1 MPVAY
6 TWGFIMELEQYRQV
20 ILAAIQ
26 GEVEAKE
33 FYASVGSRTKDAYLK
48 ELFEELAAEEANHE
62 KLLSNILNKEV
73 MGRTFF
79 NFEKDF
85 QVAETIDMPE
95 VNEQMDLKDAIGIAM
110 KNEEAAMKN
119 YTALANNCDDEQLK
133 SVFLDLAAMERSHK
147 FKMEKSFLDVAYP
160 EAW

>member
-1 MPVAY
+1 
-6 TWGFIMELEQYRQV
+6 MELEQYRQV

-26 GEVEAKE
+26 GEIEAKE
-33 FYASVGSRTKDAYLK
+33 FYESVGNRTKDAYLK
-48 ELFEELAAEEANHE
+48 DLFAELSAEEANHE

-73 MGRTFF
+73 MGRTYF

-85 QVAETIDMPE
+85 KVAESIDMPE
-95 VNEQMDLKDAIGIAM
+95 VNEQMDLKAAIGIAM

-119 YTALANNCDDEQLK
+119 YTALAENCEDRQMK

>member
-1 MPVAY
+1 MD
-6 TWGFIMELEQYRQV
+6 LEQYRQV
-20 ILAAIQ
+20 ISDAIQ
-26 GEVEAKE
+26 GEIEAKE
-33 FYASVGSRTKDAYLK
+33 FYESVGSRTKDAYLK
-48 ELFEELAAEEANHE
+48 ELFDGLAAEEAGHE
-62 KLLSNILNKEV
+62 RLLSNILNKE
-73 MGRTFF
+73 MMEKTYF

-119 YTALANNCDDEQLK
+119 YTALANNCEDEQLK
-133 SVFLDLAAMERSHK
+133 AVFLDLAAMERSHK
-147 FKMEKSFLDVAYP
+147 FKMEKSFMDVAYP